1 MVGIGLR
8 APHYAPLARDRPPL
22 GFLEVHSENYFAP
35 GGPALAWLERFRR
48 DYPVSL
54 HGVGMSLGSS
64 DPLDETHLAKL
75 AALAER
81 VEPMLVSEHLCWS
94 SIGGRHANDL
104 LPLPFTEEAL
114 SHVAARVG
122 RVQERLKR
130 AILVENVSS
139 YFAFGESTLPEAR
152 FVAEVARRAG
162 CKLLLDVN
170 NVFVNAR
177 NHGFDAYE
185 YLESIDVASVGEIHL
200 GGHIESEGMLIDTH
214 GAPVCEA
221 VWSLYG
227 AALRRFGARPTLIEW
242 DTDIP
247 ALEVLLAEADRARSM
262 MAAPVARG
270 EMEATA

>member
-1 MVGIGLR
+1 
-8 APHYAPLARDRPPL
+8 
-22 GFLEVHSENYFAP
+22 
-35 GGPALAWLERFRR
+35 
-48 DYPVSL
+48 
-54 HGVGMSLGSS
+54 MSLGSS

-81 VEPMLVSEHLCWS
+81 VEPMFVSEHLCWS

-114 SHVAARVG
+114 SHVAARVA

-139 YFAFGESTLPEAR
+139 YFAFGESTLPEAH

-185 YLESIDVASVGEIHL
+185 YLESIDVATEEPFDMTWMFAAYVNENHP
-200 GGHIESEGMLIDTH
+200 LIDPILREALDT
-214 GAPVCEA
+214 GIVNAFDGYQAGDEDDVYAQVFA
-221 VWSLYG
+221 VWNVIQ
-227 AALRRFGARPTLIEW
+227 RRGF
-242 DTDIP
+242 
-247 ALEVLLAEADRARSM
+247 
-262 MAAPVARG
+262 
-270 EMEATA
+270 